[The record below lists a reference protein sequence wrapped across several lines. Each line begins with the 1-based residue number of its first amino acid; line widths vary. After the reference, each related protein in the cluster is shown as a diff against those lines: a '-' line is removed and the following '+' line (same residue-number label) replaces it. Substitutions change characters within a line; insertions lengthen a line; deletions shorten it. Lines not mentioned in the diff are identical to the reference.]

1 MKVMVRYTQQLIG
14 CALLMA
20 WLINCTATPLMVT
33 VQTQS
38 QQQVLK
44 ATTQDTQRRLLG
56 AMEATQS
63 SVVDVENVDSLLP
76 YEMTHVQNVPTLSL
90 LDSLSFDNVTEEW
103 SFTYETMALDASEHG
118 QINKYYRVLYF
129 THTAHDVGGSDTT
142 NRCLQPGM
150 DYESCISY
158 LRSDYVVLM
167 EDPNSFDSIA
177 KDRLE
182 STTWAAGQPTD
193 SCPACAINAT
203 VDSEL
208 GSARQTLHLR
218 IPHSLIRSTLSR
230 RRNST
235 HMDSYSFVD
244 VGSQPALDFGVGM
257 MFLPKPEPNTQHT
270 PPNNVLVFDMFTI
283 LENTFE
289 QIAITKRTAYSV
301 ATHVAFW
308 TAVAYD
314 NPLLRVVTIEYL
326 LDVGHILEDI
336 KISTNNGSLAAGGSM
351 VPISTD
357 DCAAMQA
364 LIDAM
369 NSPLCLSRQRL
380 CTPVAVVDGSGA
392 TQQTF
397 VTIVFPI
404 PQWHQ
409 GDVFQFNTML
419 FSNLTN
425 VNEGRGMR
433 ALSTLNFFTSHA
445 PRVSC
450 APTETIAFDA
460 TQHVRTELY
469 RGHGLVAETITGT
482 FSVFNDTSLSSAE
495 ALVTLVLRPDD
506 TSEALAYFEKYS
518 DEHLRLD
525 ELYMSHGK
533 LSNTFPSQI
542 SNKVQGTGSG
552 RSTLNL
558 DPELLTRCPMY
569 ENSLQQNIE
578 CATTQDWDLQGNHAR
593 VGSSV
598 YYVHQVFGTED
609 TEADDLAWLS
619 SNVFGPSDIQTLR
632 TFRAAVLSRPFSTP
646 SAAQRKQHASIF
658 WIWPVFLWPNAG
670 PIGLVDRTVI
680 SLVWSIAP

>member
-1 MKVMVRYTQQLIG
+1 MLHSVLLS
-14 CALLMA
+14 CAMLLA
-20 WLINCTATPLMVT
+20 CAATPCAATPLMVT

-38 QQQVLK
+38 RQQMLK
-44 ATTQDTQRRLLG
+44 VATADTQRRLLG

-63 SVVDVENVDSLLP
+63 SVVDVENVDALLP
-76 YEMTHVQNVPTLSL
+76 YDVTHVQNVPTLSL
-90 LDSLSFDNVTEEW
+90 LDSLAFDNVTEEW
-103 SFTYETMALDASEHG
+103 SFTYETMALDSSEHG
-118 QINKYYRVLYF
+118 QINHYHRVLYF
-129 THTAHDVGGSDTT
+129 THTAHDVGASDTA
-142 NRCLQPGM
+142 NRCLQPGT
-150 DYESCISY
+150 DYESCLSY

-167 EDPNSFDSIA
+167 DDPNINDGVA
-177 KDRLE
+177 KDCLE

-203 VDSEL
+203 VDTET
-208 GSARQTLHLR
+208 GSSKQTLRLR
-218 IPHSLIRSTLSR
+218 IPHSLIRSTLSQ

-235 HMDSYSFVD
+235 HSDSYSFVE
-244 VGSQPALDFGVGM
+244 VGAQPALDFGVGM
-257 MFLPKPEPNTQHT
+257 MFLPQPEANTEHT
-270 PPNNVLVFDMFTI
+270 PPNNVLVFDMFTV

-308 TAVAYD
+308 TAVAHE

-336 KISTNNGSLAAGGSM
+336 KISTNNGSLAEGGTM
-351 VPISTD
+351 VPISEE
-357 DCAAMQA
+357 DCVAMQA

-369 NSPLCLSRQRL
+369 DSPLCLARQRL
-380 CTPVAVVDGSGA
+380 CTPVAIADGAGA
-392 TQQTF
+392 LQQTF
-397 VTIVFPI
+397 VTVVFPI
-404 PQWHQ
+404 PQWHT
-409 GDVFQFNTML
+409 GNVFQFNTML
-419 FSNLTN
+419 FSNLTS

-450 APTETIAFDA
+450 TPSETIAFDA

-469 RGHGLVAETITGT
+469 RGHGLVAETIAGT

-506 TSEALAYFEKYS
+506 TTEALAYFEKYT
-518 DEHLRLD
+518 DEQLRLD

-542 SNKVQGTGSG
+542 ANRLQGTGSG
-552 RSTLNL
+552 RTTLEL
-558 DPELLTRCPMY
+558 DAELLTRCPMY
-569 ENSLQQNIE
+569 TSTLEQNIE
-578 CATTQDWDLQGNHAR
+578 CATTKDWDLQGRHAR

-619 SNVFGPSDIQTLR
+619 SNVFGPSDMQTLR
-632 TFRAAVLSRPFSTP
+632 TFRAAVLSRPFATP
-646 SAAQRKQHASIF
+646 LAAARKAHASIF

-680 SLVWSIAP
+680 SLAWSIAP